1 MKKIIEV
8 KNLSKAFETKIK
20 KEQGKKEKVLLT
32 AVDNAS
38 FDIYQGEI
46 IGFIGPNGAG
56 KSTTIKMLTG
66 ILFPTCGN
74 AKILDFIPWKDRKK
88 MAYEIATVFGQKGSL
103 IPHLPVIDSYKLAG
117 AIYDIRSE
125 ELNVRIN
132 EVVSFFEI
140 SDLMHRKANTL
151 SLGQR
156 MICEVAIATL
166 HRPKILFLDEPTIGL
181 DIVMKKKVREIIQK
195 LNKEYNIT
203 IFITSHDISDIEKL
217 CSRIILINHG
227 KVMLDSCMQD
237 IKNNYL
243 SKFTA
248 IATFEKEVNE
258 KNVKDIFENTKL
270 SFEIDSDTLT
280 IAFDKNDIS
289 TGEILTKLSSIGNI
303 SDFTVTGSSLE
314 NVIYDIYTA
323 KKEEEK

>member
-1 MKKIIEV
+1 MTKIIKV
-8 KNLSKAFETKIK
+8 KNLSKTFETKVK
-20 KEQGKKEKVLLT
+20 NEHGKKEKILLT
-32 AVDNAS
+32 AVDNVS
-38 FDIYQGEI
+38 FDISKGEI

-66 ILFPTCGN
+66 ILYPSCGD
-74 AKILDFIPWKDRKK
+74 AKVLDFVPWKDRKK

-117 AIYDIRSE
+117 AIYDIE
-125 ELNVRIN
+125 PENLNTRIN
-132 EVVSFFEI
+132 EIISFFGI
-140 SDLMHRKANTL
+140 SDLMERKANTL

-166 HRPKILFLDEPTIGL
+166 HSPKILFLDEPTIGL
-181 DIVMKKKVREIIQK
+181 DIVMKKKVREIIRK
-195 LNKEYNIT
+195 LNKEYGMT

-227 KVMLDSCMQD
+227 KVMLDSSMD
-237 IKNNYL
+237 NIKEKYL

-248 IATFEKEVNE
+248 NATFEKEI
-258 KNVKDIFENTKL
+258 DINLAENTFKN
-270 SFEIDSDTLT
+270 SSISYEVDNDTLT
-280 IAFDKNDIS
+280 LEFDKKNIS
-289 TGEILTKLSSIGNI
+289 TGEILSCLSSLGNI
-303 SDFTVTGSSLE
+303 SDFNVTGSSLE